1 MNIGFIGL
9 GLMGAPMARHLAE
22 AGHTLHL
29 WARRA
34 ETLEPFRA
42 LGAHCYAS
50 PAQLAAEVD
59 ALITIVADGPDVAAL
74 MLGPEG
80 VAAGAKPGLMVA
92 DMSTISPAVAREVA
106 EKLAAR
112 QIDFLDAP
120 VSGGEKGAKEATLTI
135 MVGGKAET
143 FEKMRPLF
151 EIMGRTVTHIGAS
164 GAGQVAKSCNQILV
178 GAGITA
184 VSEAFLLAKKSGVDP
199 ARVREALLG
208 GFAYSKVLDVHGARI
223 LAEDFKPG
231 FKAWMHQKDLRI
243 VMEEACRL
251 GVPLPT
257 AAIVAQLLNAL
268 VGSGNGEEDSLA
280 IYKMLEKLGA

>member
-9 GLMGAPMARHLAE
+9 GLMGRPMAQHLAK

-29 WARRA
+29 WARRP
-34 ETLEPFRA
+34 ESLEPFRNTDA
-42 LGAHCYAS
+42 QIHTS
-50 PAQLAAEVD
+50 PAKVAAAAEVV
-59 ALITIVADGPDVAAL
+59 ITIVADGPDVMNL
-74 MLGPEG
+74 LLGPDG
-80 VAAGAKPGLMVA
+80 VVKGAHPGLVVA
-92 DMSTISPAVAREVA
+92 DMSTISPQTAREVA
-106 EKLAAR
+106 MRLDVHK
-112 QIDFLDAP
+112 IDFLDAP

-135 MVGGKAET
+135 MVGGKEEA
-143 FEKMRPLF
+143 FNKVRPLF
-151 EIMGRTVTHIGAS
+151 ELLGRTVTRIGAS

-199 ARVREALLG
+199 AKVREALLG

-223 LAEDFKPG
+223 LNDDFKPG

-243 VMEEACRL
+243 VMEEATRM
-251 GVPLPT
+251 GVALPT

-268 VGSGNGEEDSLA
+268 VGGGHGEEDSLS
-280 IYKMLEKLGA
+280 IYKVLEKLGA